1 MQAPAVIDAPDI
13 SLVLPEPPSANRM
26 KERSRATGT
35 HFRTSPYRAWLTEI
49 VWLCAQQRHGD
60 SIPGAYAIRIVAGPT
75 RKDLGNL
82 EKPTQDGLK
91 EAGVI
96 RDDRHCQQI
105 IMERD
110 SSREPASILVEL
122 WSLPE
127 PAPKRRA
134 KR

>member
-13 SLVLPEPPSANRM
+13 VLHLPEPPSANRM
-26 KERSRATGT
+26 KERSSRNGM
-35 HFRTSPYRAWLTEI
+35 HHRTTPYRDWLAEI
-49 VWLCAQQRHGD
+49 AWLCAQQRHGD
-60 SIPGAYAIRIVAGPT
+60 SLPGAYAIRIVAGPT

-91 EAGVI
+91 VAGVI
-96 RDDRHCQQI
+96 RDDRYCQHI
-105 IMERD
+105 TMERD
-110 SSREPASILVEL
+110 PSREPASILVEL